1 MDQSSLMH
9 LFEIFLE
16 VLQDEP
22 ILKNVLTLIK
32 SLLQNDKRT
41 IFDQLPAVI
50 VLVLEKIRAAEGKL
64 LAKNDGIL
72 VQMVSKWMHSLAI
85 LLDKDKFFPITNS

>member
-41 IFDQLPAVI
+41 IFDQLPAVV
-50 VLVLEKIRAAEGKL
+50 VLVLEKIRTAEGK
-64 LAKNDGIL
+64 
-72 VQMVSKWMHSLAI
+72 
-85 LLDKDKFFPITNS
+85 

>member
-1 MDQSSLMH
+1 MH

-22 ILKNVLTLIK
+22 ILKNVLILIK

-41 IFDQLPAVI
+41 IFDQLPAVV
-50 VLVLEKIRAAEGKL
+50 VLVLEKIRTAEGK
-64 LAKNDGIL
+64 
-72 VQMVSKWMHSLAI
+72 
-85 LLDKDKFFPITNS
+85 